1 MDSGLNPNR
10 YRLWAPF
17 YDRLISRPSIR
28 SSRRKEI
35 QMADF
40 RNEDRVLLVGV
51 GTGED
56 LPFLPEKIS
65 VVAIDITPEMIIRAR
80 GKSRPSDTDL
90 VLMDAESLAF
100 IDGAFDVVVMN
111 LVLTVTEHP
120 KLGMA
125 EALRVTK
132 KGGKILIFDKFMDV
146 DEAHPRFWNALN
158 RISSIIATSLTVKF
172 EDLIEG
178 QQVTVQRNISS
189 DFLSRFRIIVMM
201 KD

>member
-28 SSRRKEI
+28 SSRRKEM

-40 RNEDRVLLVGV
+40 RDEDRVLLVGV

-56 LPFLPEKIS
+56 LPFLPDRIS

-80 GKSRPSDTDL
+80 GKCRPSDTDL

-132 KGGKILIFDKFMDV
+132 KGGKMLIYDKFMEI
-146 DEAHPRFWNALN
+146 DEAHPRFWSALN
-158 RISSIIATSLTVKF
+158 RISSIISTSLTVKF
-172 EDLIEG
+172 EVLIEG
-178 QQVTVQRNISS
+178 QQVTVLRNISS